1 MDIKSLT
8 SIDKFHLLS
17 KNTLPEHGKFTQ
29 NRRFISSTVKSYG
42 EKSKYIHYSETTDKI
57 FCLPCGMFASNKK
70 QLLPFKWMNGYS
82 DWKNISVKGKKGLPY
97 HLNSECHLSC
107 HFQAKKFLDSMLS
120 KKNEIARMVDSAKM
134 KRISENNELLDAVI
148 KNVRFCGVQ
157 GIGLRGHSEKFDT
170 ENPHKNRGNFLA
182 LMDLTGSYSDNL
194 EKMLLSAK
202 KQTQDGTRPQASMMS
217 SSIQNELIDVFG
229 NLVLK
234 SILDDVKKAG
244 LYVLIAD
251 EVTMFNKQFLSLCIR
266 FVSLDSGEIKEEF
279 LSFIE
284 MADGTAESIFQYML
298 DELETSGLSIGRFYR
313 GIYYCKKRP
322 PPLHIFE
329 VCPCYFIPFGKIKTS
344 NFIPKLLIFKFLFF
358 FLN

>member
-1 MDIKSLT
+1 MDIKTLT
-8 SIDKFHLLS
+8 SIDKFHLLI
-17 KNTLPEHGKFTQ
+17 KNTLPEHGKYTQ
-29 NRRFISSTVKSYG
+29 KRRFNSSSIKSYG

-70 QLLPFKWMNGYS
+70 QLLPSRWINGYS
-82 DWKNISVKGKKGLPY
+82 DWKNISVKDKKGLSY

-107 HFQAKKFLDSMLS
+107 HMQAEKFLESMSS
-120 KKNEIARMVDSAKM
+120 KQNEIARMVDSAKM
-134 KRISENNELLDAVI
+134 KRISENNDLLDAVI

-157 GIGLRGHSEKFDT
+157 GIGLRGHIEKFDT
-170 ENPHKNRGNFLA
+170 KNPHKNRGNFLA

-194 EKMLLSAK
+194 EKMLLSVK

-217 SSIQNELIDVFG
+217 SHIQNEIIDIFG
-229 NLVLK
+229 NQVLK

-266 FVSLDSGEIKEEF
+266 YVSVDSGEIREEY

-313 GIYYCKKRP
+313 GIYYCKKIP
-322 PPLHIFE
+322 SPHITFLR
-329 VCPCYFIPFGKIKTS
+329 FILAILYLLGK
-344 NFIPKLLIFKFLFF
+344 
-358 FLN
+358 

>member
-1 MDIKSLT
+1 VDIKSLT

-313 GIYYCKKRP
+313 GIYYRKKRP
-322 PPLHIFE
+322 PPTPHF
-329 VCPCYFIPFGKIKTS
+329 
-344 NFIPKLLIFKFLFF
+344 
-358 FLN
+358 

>member
-29 NRRFISSTVKSYG
+29 NRRFKSSTVKSYG

-70 QLLPFKWMNGYS
+70 QLLPSKWINGYS

-107 HFQAKKFLDSMLS
+107 HFQAEKFLDSMLS

-194 EKMLLSAK
+194 EKMLLSVK

-234 SILDDVKKAG
+234 SILDDEKKQACMCSS
-244 LYVLIAD
+244 LTKSQCLINNFFHYALD
-251 EVTMFNKQFLSLCIR
+251 LFLWILEKLKKNSSASSKWQMELLSQSFNTCWMSLR
-266 FVSLDSGEIKEEF
+266 QVDYL
-279 LSFIE
+279 
-284 MADGTAESIFQYML
+284 
-298 DELETSGLSIGRFYR
+298 
-313 GIYYCKKRP
+313 
-322 PPLHIFE
+322 
-329 VCPCYFIPFGKIKTS
+329 
-344 NFIPKLLIFKFLFF
+344 
-358 FLN
+358 